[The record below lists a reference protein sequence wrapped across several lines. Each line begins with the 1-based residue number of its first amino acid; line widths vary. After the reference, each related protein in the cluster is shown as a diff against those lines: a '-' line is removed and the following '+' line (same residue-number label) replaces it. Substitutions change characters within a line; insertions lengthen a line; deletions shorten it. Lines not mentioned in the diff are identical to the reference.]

1 MEEEQGSGGLGPWI
15 LGPLGLLL
23 VLFFAT
29 SLLPAS
35 DCDIATDNSGDLGQ
49 TAFTVIAGVCSF
61 IAGVAAIVRWTAMW
75 EQGDYLDRD
84 VWLGGLALVGA
95 MVGAGIGAGRDGE
108 AALGGFLLAG
118 LILMVL
124 SLIALIVAAFQ
135 SKSMG
140 DAGALVPIYLFG
152 ACLTY
157 PLLAWVVLD
166 LNNHPLC

>member
-1 MEEEQGSGGLGPWI
+1 MEGEQGSGWLGPWI
-15 LGPLGLLL
+15 LGPLVLLL
-23 VLFFAT
+23 VMFFAT
-29 SLLPAS
+29 SLLPNS
-35 DCDIATDNSGDLGQ
+35 DCSVIDDGSNPGG
-49 TAFTVIAGVCSF
+49 TAFAIIAGVCSF

-75 EQGDYLDRD
+75 EQGDYLGRD
-84 VWLGGLALVGA
+84 VWLGRLALVGV

-108 AALGGFLLAG
+108 AALAGFLFAG

-124 SLIALIVAAFQ
+124 SLIALIVAAFMG
-135 SKSMG
+135 KSTG